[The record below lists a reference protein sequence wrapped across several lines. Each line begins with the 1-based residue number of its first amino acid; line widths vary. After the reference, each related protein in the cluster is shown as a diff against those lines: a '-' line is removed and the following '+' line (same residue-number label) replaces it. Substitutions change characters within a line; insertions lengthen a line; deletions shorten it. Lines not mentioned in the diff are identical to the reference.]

1 MDLNKILKIVIIF
14 VLLIVAGS
22 ISYYYLILLPR
33 STNREFQTRR
43 EEKCIELANN
53 ERSRQEAEEKIGEY
67 LTEFKYKYDKK
78 SDSCFVYFRQLDNCP
93 ATGADCRTYETIRNL
108 FTGEIVDEF
117 SYRAS
122 DFSYP
127 DTASLFNEFNK
138 KIEQIF
144 GK

>member
-1 MDLNKILKIVIIF
+1 MDLNKILKLVIIF

-22 ISYYYLILLPR
+22 VSYYYVIILPR
-33 STNREFQTRR
+33 SANREFQTQR
-43 EEKCIELANN
+43 EEKCIELTNN
-53 ERSRQEAEEKIGEY
+53 ERSRQEAEGEIGEY
-67 LTEFKYKYDKK
+67 LIEFKYKYDKK
-78 SDSCFVYFRQLDNCP
+78 SNSCFIYFRQLDNCSVSRV
-93 ATGADCRTYETIRNL
+93 DCRTYETIRNL
-108 FTGEIVDEF
+108 FTGETVDEF

-127 DTASLFNEFNK
+127 DAIVRFNEFNK